1 MKFKVPFLLSVC
13 IVVLSIIYIFN
24 LINQDFVL
32 NKEDEYED
40 TMNIWL
46 TTPGL
51 ISSVERFQEESG
63 IKMNITKFKSEE
75 ALVEELILPNMED
88 NLPDLIEIHSSYG
101 LDEIMEL
108 SNPNSIQKIGED
120 FSVAFHEAT
129 LENFSYDNGLYG
141 YPLGI
146 EIPIIIINRT
156 ILDNHIEDNQR
167 VSPFNSSDTLAVYK
181 EIQDKI
187 NNNKAKTFWFFHFDE
202 DIPYYWDAFQQ
213 KEQGS
218 KTSFEKLWTNL
229 IKEYELVP
237 PLDNHMAVTKF
248 SNMEVGALITTSSNL
263 QMIQELVRSTFEVEV
278 LPLFDS
284 GEPLFVS
291 GSGFISFSNEKK
303 VEMFYSF
310 LDQDDVQLEFLSN
323 TGWIPAKNS
332 LIESKPFILQLPMAK
347 YLGNL
352 VKYHDVFSGK
362 ELSGN
367 SWETWENIKEE
378 AIGIEMSIE

>member
-1 MKFKVPFLLSVC
+1 MNLKIPFFLSVC
-13 IVVLSIIYIFN
+13 IVIISVVYIFN

-40 TMNIWL
+40 TMNIWIA
-46 TTPGL
+46 TPGL
-51 ISSVERFQEESG
+51 ISSVEQFQEETG

-75 ALVEELILPNMED
+75 VLVEELVFFNMED
-88 NLPDLIEIHSSYG
+88 NLPDVIEIHSSYG

-108 SNPNSIQKIGED
+108 RQPILVQKIGED
-120 FSVAFHEAT
+120 FPASFHKAT
-129 LENFSYDNGLYG
+129 LENFSYNGGLYG

-156 ILDNHIEDNQR
+156 ILDNHIEGNQP
-167 VSPFNSSDTLAVYK
+167 VSPFASNDTLAAYK

-187 NNNKAKTFWFFHFDE
+187 NSNKTKTFWFFHFDE
-202 DIPYYWDAFQQ
+202 DIPYYWDAFQHT
-213 KEQGS
+213 EQGS
-218 KTSFEKLWTNL
+218 KTSFEVLWTDL
-229 IKEYELVP
+229 IKEYELAP

-263 QMIQELVRSTFEVEV
+263 QMIQELLRSTFEIEV

-284 GEPLFVS
+284 GKPLFVS
-291 GSGFISFSNEKK
+291 GHGFISFSEEKK
-303 VEMFYSF
+303 IELFYNYLSR
-310 LDQDDVQLEFLSN
+310 DGVQLEFLSN
-323 TGWIPAKNS
+323 TGWIPARKS

-352 VKYHDVFSGK
+352 VKYHEDFTGK
-362 ELSGN
+362 EVSED
-367 SWETWENIKEE
+367 SWQIWKNIKEK
-378 AIGIEMSIE
+378 ALDIEMNTD